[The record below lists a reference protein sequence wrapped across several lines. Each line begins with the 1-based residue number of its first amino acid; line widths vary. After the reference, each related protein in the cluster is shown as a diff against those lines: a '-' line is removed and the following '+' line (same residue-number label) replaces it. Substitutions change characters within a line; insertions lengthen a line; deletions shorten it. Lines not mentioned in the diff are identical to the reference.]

1 MFIVKARPP
10 PKGRRRT
17 EKAQDVAEMSGSATL
32 CLDCGAS
39 ANQTPG
45 SKCPACGGRRII
57 RHPELHSLAIA
68 HVDCDA
74 FYASVEKRDD
84 PSLADRPV
92 IVGGGVRGVVTTAC
106 YIARTYGVRSA
117 MPMFQALKACPDAVV
132 VKPNF
137 AKYAAAAREVR
148 DMMEALTPLVE
159 PVSIDEAFI
168 DLSGTSRL
176 HRLTPAEALAKL
188 QRDIRREI
196 GITVSI
202 GLSFNKFLAKTASDF
217 DKPNGFSVIGA
228 GEAKNVLAPLPVSAI
243 WGVGAVFARRLNSDG
258 LATIGDLQR
267 TEPTILARRYGE
279 IGLRLAELSQGRDR
293 RPVAPSRETKS
304 VSAETTFNVDIR
316 DLKELEDILWRL
328 SERTASR
335 MKAKNLVGRVVTL
348 KLKSPDFRTIT
359 RRATLARPS
368 NLARTAFEAARPMLA
383 TAWNGRAFR
392 LIGVGY
398 SDLAPDAA
406 LAQTEMFNGDEEKF
420 RREESAIDAIRRKF
434 GEDAIALGRTYAK
447 KPRRAALTDK
457 DRKDDG

>member
-1 MFIVKARPP
+1 
-10 PKGRRRT
+10 
-17 EKAQDVAEMSGSATL
+17 MSGFPAL

-39 ANQTPG
+39 ASEAPACARPG
-45 SKCPACGGRRII
+45 CGGRRII
-57 RHPELHSLAIA
+57 RHPELHSLEIA

-74 FYASVEKRDD
+74 FYASIEKRDD

-117 MPMFQALKACPDAVV
+117 MPMFQALRACPDAVV
-132 VKPNF
+132 IKPDF
-137 AKYAAAAREVR
+137 SKYAAAAREVR
-148 DMMEALTPLVE
+148 SMMEALTPLVE
-159 PVSIDEAFI
+159 PVSIDEAFL
-168 DLSGTSRL
+168 DLSGTQRL
-176 HRLTPAEALAKL
+176 HRMSPAEALAGL

-202 GLSFNKFLAKTASDF
+202 GLSSNKFLAKTASDF

-228 GEAKNVLAPLPVSAI
+228 EEAKKVLAPLPVSAI
-243 WGVGAVFARRLNSDG
+243 WGVGAVFAKRLNADG

-267 TEPTILARRYGE
+267 TEPSILARRYGE
-279 IGLRLAELSQGRDR
+279 MGLRLADLSQGKDR
-293 RPVAPSRETKS
+293 RSVAPSRETKS
-304 VSAETTFNVDIR
+304 VSAETTFNADIR
-316 DLKELEDILWRL
+316 DLRELADILWRL
-328 SERTASR
+328 SERTAAR

-368 NLARTAFEAARPMLA
+368 NLARTLFETARPLLA
-383 TAWNGRAFR
+383 ESWRGRAWR

-398 SDLAPDAA
+398 CDLTPDEA
-406 LAQTEMFNGDEEKF
+406 LAQREMFMGDEEKF
-420 RREESAIDAIRRKF
+420 RREETAIDAIRKKF

-457 DRKDDG
+457 DGDDDG